1 LNYQVLARKWRPQ
14 TYEELVGQSQITRTL
29 RNAIEAD
36 RLAHTYIFAGLRGTG
51 KTTAARIL
59 AKCLNC
65 EKGPTAAPCGQC
77 AACQEIA
84 DSRAL
89 DVLEVDAAS
98 RTKVE
103 QTRELLEVVAYAPV
117 RDRYKI
123 LIIDEAHMLSKASFN
138 ALLKTLEE
146 PPPNVMFILAT
157 TEIQKILPTILSRC
171 QIFEFRRVGA
181 RELADHLQK
190 ICENEQVTISRP
202 ALERIA
208 RAGEGS
214 VRDSLSVL
222 ERVLAFCGSEV
233 GDEDLLRML
242 GGVRAQVLT
251 DLVAALARRDA
262 AGMLTVLDGLVDEG
276 HDLHHFWKELV
287 AAIRDLLLQRTV
299 PGNDDLLS
307 RSAEEA
313 GALLTAAEGLS
324 LEDLTRVFQ
333 ILADLE
339 PALRS
344 SSQPRFL
351 FEAALIRLAS
361 LGAVRPIEQ
370 VLSEM
375 RGAPPPQRSAKPTQE
390 KKSPDVAPP
399 VPDPVP
405 GDPPAS
411 AEVRESAGSF
421 AFELVGAV
429 HKGKP
434 VLGAVLEQA
443 AAIDVQDDTLV
454 LTFKGAA
461 AAMARPLERKE
472 SLILVQGHAER
483 LLGSPVAVRLE
494 IEGRQTINQ
503 SKSAVPEV
511 KPVTAAGKSG
521 APRRRRPSPAAA
533 IDEPGAAALLER
545 ASQEPGVK
553 KLLREFGAQVVDIRP
568 LERPKDLT
576 SQDGKTEPVEDTR

>member
-14 TYEELVGQSQITRTL
+14 TFEELVGQRQITRTL
-29 RNAIEAD
+29 SNAIEAD
-36 RLAHTYIFAGLRGTG
+36 RLAHAYIFAGLRGTG

-65 EKGPTAAPCGQC
+65 EQGPTVTPCGQC

-84 DSRAL
+84 DSRAM

-98 RTKVE
+98 RTKVD
-103 QTRELLEVVAYAPV
+103 QTRELLEIVSYAPA

-146 PPPNVMFILAT
+146 PPPNVLFILAT

-190 ICENEQVTISRP
+190 ICESEKIAISRP

-222 ERVLAFCGSEV
+222 ERVLAFCGTDV
-233 GDEDLLRML
+233 GDEDVLRML

-251 DLVAALARRDA
+251 GLVSALAQRNA

-276 HDLHHFWKELV
+276 HDLHHFWKELI
-287 AAIRDLLLQRTV
+287 AALRDLLLQRTV
-299 PGNDDLLS
+299 PGNDELLS

-313 GALLTAAEGLS
+313 AALLEAAEGLS
-324 LEDLTRVFQ
+324 VEDLTRAFQ

-361 LGAVRPIEQ
+361 LGAVQPIEQ
-370 VLSEM
+370 VLRAISGSSTEV
-375 RGAPPPQRSAKPTQE
+375 AKAATPQE
-390 KKSPDVAPP
+390 KKSPRVAAPAPEPAAAP
-399 VPDPVP
+399 V
-405 GDPPAS
+405 
-411 AEVRESAGSF
+411 ELRERSSPF
-421 AFELVGAV
+421 ADDLVGNV
-429 HKGKP
+429 RKVKP
-434 VLGAVLEQA
+434 MLGAVLEHA
-443 AAIDVQDDTLV
+443 ASIVVDDDTLV
-454 LTFKGAA
+454 LTFKRDV

-472 SLILVQGHAER
+472 SVSLVQGHAEK
-483 LLGSPVAVRLE
+483 LLGRSVAIRLE
-494 IEGRQTINQ
+494 IEGRA
-503 SKSAVPEV
+503 AVTNRKNPGS
-511 KPVTAAGKSG
+511 PAPAPAADDKR
-521 APRRRRPSPAAA
+521 PRRRRQSNAAVPSSDPQAAQ
-533 IDEPGAAALLER
+533 LLER
-545 ASQEPGVK
+545 ASGEPGVK

-568 LERPKDLT
+568 LEPPRDLIPE
-576 SQDGKTEPVEDTR
+576 DEKTEPVEDTR